1 MVRQADFH
9 SVDPGSSP
17 GRFTKQFRLS
27 SMVENYDRVSSLSV
41 RSVKTPTRLRIM
53 RGDVPSILIEFTE
66 MVC

>member
-1 MVRQADFH
+1 
-9 SVDPGSSP
+9 
-17 GRFTKQFRLS
+17 
-27 SMVENYDRVSSLSV
+27 MVENYDRVSSLSV